1 MVPQLLSLGT
11 QQGQWYRRIFGLRQP
26 RLQLLCCGVLC
37 LLRVARLARVALQ
50 GVAEGEV
57 AVVRFLRHGQKAP
70 QPIED
75 KWGGNLQRCLEGNMS
90 CKYFLEPLLRPM
102 TRALYEEKATRRP
115 NKARL
120 VRTGICTRY
129 TVAHPCPLRKC
140 FKICFLCL
148 VKTWLL

>member
-37 LLRVARLARVALQ
+37 LLRVARLARLARVARVALQ

-120 VRTGICTRY
+120 VRTGICTKVHCSAPMPV
-129 TVAHPCPLRKC
+129 TKV
-140 FKICFLCL
+140 F
-148 VKTWLL
+148 